1 MIVSCSCFNPTPSLA
16 AMVVNHFDMKEST
29 LTYNLG
35 GMGCSSSL
43 VSIDL
48 AKHLLQARLSDCL
61 GQDARTSF
69 ARSCLLGEDSGI
81 LRSTAACKSLQ
92 SCST

>member
-43 VSIDL
+43 VSVDL
-48 AKHLLQARLSDCL
+48 AKHLLQARLSDCFGWNVCTL
-61 GQDARTSF
+61 
-69 ARSCLLGEDSGI
+69 
-81 LRSTAACKSLQ
+81 ACKEMPVGEEL
-92 SCST
+92 

>member
-43 VSIDL
+43 VSVDL
-48 AKHLLQARLSDCL
+48 AKHLLQACASDYL
-61 GQDARTSF
+61 GCGTLTLLL
-69 ARSCLLGEDSGI
+69 ARSCLLGEGFSI
-81 LRSTAACKSLQ
+81 LKPSMA
-92 SCST
+92 